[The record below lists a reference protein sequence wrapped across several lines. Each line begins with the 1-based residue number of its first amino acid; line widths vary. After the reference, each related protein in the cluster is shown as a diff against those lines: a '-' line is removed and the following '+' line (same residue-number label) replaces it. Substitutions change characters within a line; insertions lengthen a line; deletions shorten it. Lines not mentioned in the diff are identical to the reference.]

1 MTVPPKFNHP
11 AVLFGVALLL
21 GIASSPSKAQE
32 SLPAISVRG
41 LVDARLILTDGTL
54 GWEER
59 GLGKTRWGGDAS
71 GDSRVVGRIAE
82 ASLIFLPK
90 FSWDWSG
97 VVHVKVDSQQK
108 QPVDII
114 EAFLRYKPVPK
125 SEYKYEARI
134 GAFFP
139 PISLE
144 NKGIAWTSPYTIT
157 SSAINTWVGE
167 ELKTLGGELTV
178 TREFDDFDLSLTGSA
193 FIANDP
199 AGTLLAWRG
208 WALHDRE
215 AGIFDQ
221 LPLAPIRSIE
231 AGGSVERQA
240 PWVEPFHQIDTR
252 VGGYAGI
259 TIDHYALGKLSL
271 LYYDNQSFDRAFDGF
286 QYAWDT
292 YFSSVGYETD
302 LPGGVELLS
311 QFMIGNTSMGTR
323 PLLGS
328 KVDNDY
334 WSTYVLLSK
343 RFGKHRLSIRYDHFE
358 VEDDDTTPDDLNQE
372 NGNAFTAAY
381 VLRPFDKQR
390 FSFEVLHVNS
400 KRPEREFLGWPAT
413 AKETTIQASYRFFL

>member
-1 MTVPPKFNHP
+1 MK
-11 AVLFGVALLL
+11 AVLKFTHLSTLLAAAALLTTDCMT
-21 GIASSPSKAQE
+21 AEAQDA
-32 SLPAISVRG
+32 LPAITVRG
-41 LVDARLILTDGTL
+41 LLDARLVLTDNTL
-54 GWEER
+54 SWEEG
-59 GLGKTRWGGDAS
+59 GLGKTRWGGDES
-71 GDSRVVGRIAE
+71 GDKRVVGRIAE

-125 SEYKYEARI
+125 SDYRYEVRL

-231 AGGSVERQA
+231 PGGSIERQA

-252 VGGYAGI
+252 VGGYAGL
-259 TIDHYALGKLSL
+259 TIEHYALGRLSL
-271 LYYDNQSFDRAFDGF
+271 LYYDNQGWDRAFDGF

-292 YFSSVGYETD
+292 YFTSVGYETD
-302 LPGGVELLS
+302 LPGEIELLS
-311 QFMIGNTSMGTR
+311 QVMAGNTSMGTR

-328 KVDNDY
+328 KVNNDY
-334 WSTYVLLSK
+334 WSAYVLLSK
-343 RFGKHRLSIRYDHFE
+343 RFGDQRFSIRYDHFE
-358 VEDDDTTPDDLNQE
+358 VSDKDLTTDDLNQE

-381 VLRPFDKQR
+381 VLRPFEKQR
-390 FSFEVLHVNS
+390 FSLEILHVNS
-400 KRPEREFLGWPAT
+400 KRPERAFLGTPVT
-413 AKETTIQASYRFFL
+413 AKETTVQASYRFFL

>member
-1 MTVPPKFNHP
+1 MTVLPKFNLP
-11 AVLFGVALLL
+11 SILLGAAVLNGLASAPA
-21 GIASSPSKAQE
+21 IAQD

-41 LVDARLILTDGTL
+41 LIDARLVLTDNTL
-54 GWEER
+54 SWEDR

-71 GDSRVVGRIAE
+71 GNSRVIGRIAE

-125 SEYKYEARI
+125 SEYRYEAKI

-178 TREFDDFDLSLTGSA
+178 TREFDDFDISLTGSA

-231 AGGSVERQA
+231 PGGSVERQA

-252 VGGYAGI
+252 VGGYVGL

-292 YFSSVGYETD
+292 YFSSAGYETT
-302 LPGGVELLS
+302 LPGDIELLS

-334 WSTYVLLSK
+334 WSTYLLLSK

-358 VEDDDTTPDDLNQE
+358 VEDDDLTPDDLNQE
-372 NGNAFTAAY
+372 NGNAYTAAY
-381 VLRPFDKQR
+381 VLRAFEKQR
-390 FSFEVLHVNS
+390 FSFEILHVNS
-400 KRPEREFLGWPAT
+400 KRPEREFIGQPVT
-413 AKETTIQASYRFFL
+413 AKETTVQASYRFFL

>member
-1 MTVPPKFNHP
+1 MKNIPRNGTVSGLIGAALMCGAACTP
-11 AVLFGVALLL
+11 VA
-21 GIASSPSKAQE
+21 AQDSMPS
-32 SLPAISVRG
+32 ISVRG
-41 LVDARLILTDGTL
+41 LVDARLILTDNTVS
-54 GWEER
+54 WEEG
-59 GLGKTRWGGDAS
+59 GLGKTRWGGDGS
-71 GDSRVVGRIAE
+71 GDKRVVGRIAE

-97 VVHVKVDSQQK
+97 VLHVKVDSQQQ

-125 SEYKYEARI
+125 SEYRYEARI

-178 TREFDDFDLSLTGSA
+178 SREFDDFDLSLTGSA

-221 LPLAPIRSIE
+221 LPLAPIRAIGP
-231 AGGSVERQA
+231 GGSVERQA

-252 VGGYAGI
+252 VGGYAGL
-259 TIDHYALGKLSL
+259 TIDHYALGRLSL

-292 YFSSVGYETD
+292 YFTSAGYETE
-302 LPGGVELLS
+302 LPGEIEVIS
-311 QFMIGNTSMGTR
+311 QVMVGNTSMGTR

-334 WSTYVLLSK
+334 WSAFVLLSK
-343 RFGKHRLSIRYDHFE
+343 RVGNHRFSFRYDHFE
-358 VEDDDTTPDDLNQE
+358 VADDDFTPDDLNQE
-372 NGNAFTAAY
+372 NGNAYTAAY
-381 VLRPFDKQR
+381 ILRPFKKQR
-390 FSFEVLHVNS
+390 FSLEVLHVNS
-400 KRPEREFLGWPAT
+400 KRPEREFLGSPVT
-413 AKETTIQASYRFFL
+413 AKETTLQASYRFFL

>member
-1 MTVPPKFNHP
+1 MTVSPKFSLP
-11 AVLFGVALLL
+11 TTLL
-21 GIASSPSKAQE
+21 GAALFLGLANAGAVAQD

-41 LVDARLILTDGTL
+41 LIDARLVLTDGTL

-71 GDSRVVGRIAE
+71 GNSRVVGRIAE

-108 QPVDII
+108 QPVDVI

-157 SSAINTWVGE
+157 SSAINTWIGE
-167 ELKTLGGELTV
+167 ELKTLGGEFTV

-231 AGGSVERQA
+231 SGGSVERQA
-240 PWVEPFHQIDTR
+240 PWVEPFHQIDSR
-252 VGGYAGI
+252 VGGYAGL
-259 TIDHYALGKLSL
+259 TIDHYAFGKLSF

-292 YFSSVGYETD
+292 YFASAGYETK
-302 LPGGVELLS
+302 LPGDIELLS
-311 QFMIGNTSMGTR
+311 QLMIGNTSMGTR

-343 RFGKHRLSIRYDHFE
+343 QFGKHRLSIRYDHFE
-358 VEDDDTTPDDLNQE
+358 VADDDVTPDDLNQE
-372 NGNAFTAAY
+372 HGNAYTAAY
-381 VLRPFDKQR
+381 ILRPFNKQR

-400 KRPEREFLGWPAT
+400 KRPERAFLGWPVA
-413 AKETTIQASYRFFL
+413 AKETTVQASYRFFL